1 MKITLVNP
9 PYPPNA
15 HSHPPFIPLGLAY
28 LGAVAEKAGHDVTV
42 IDCQGERLT
51 YDTFRQRIAGVPSE
65 VVGVTSTTLLYNSAK
80 TILEVAKEVH
90 PNAVSMIGGSHVS
103 FWDENALN
111 ESKNIDVVVR
121 REGEQTF
128 LELLQ
133 CIEAKKDFAGVLGT
147 TFRGSDGKILRNE
160 DRPFLNDLDSLPSP
174 AYHLLPLDSY
184 HRMGK
189 TIFPIVTSR
198 GCVQWCDFCSTVRM
212 FGRGYRTR
220 SSKKVVDDM
229 EMLHNKYGE
238 SQFTFYDDAFTIN
251 RQHTLE
257 MCADIKTRKLNV
269 EWDCETRVDAV
280 DKELLEKMHD
290 AGCITVWFGVES
302 GSEKMLTKMHKKIN
316 REQVKNAFKMAQK
329 AGMMTIASAV
339 IGFPGETEE
348 TAWETINFINSLNP
362 DDIGCYIA
370 TPYPGTPMYE
380 EVVKNGWLRVTDF
393 NKYDTATPTFETP
406 ESKHG
411 TPPRNQIQST
421 PKILPAPKL
430 RVQDDAQR
438 RHIRQ
443 IWIENFCCVRI
454 ASYAH
459 KTLLNHFLPAVDA
472 FTAVLL
478 VDLFCSKTETCVYCS
493 AIEELR
499 KI

>member
-28 LGAVAEKAGHDVTV
+28 LGAVAEQAGHSVTV
-42 IDCQGERLT
+42 IDCQGERLN
-51 YDTFRQRIAGVPSE
+51 YKSFRQRIAGVPSD

-80 TILEVAKEVH
+80 TIMEVAKEVH
-90 PNAVSMIGGSHVS
+90 PNAINMIGGSHVS
-103 FWDENALN
+103 FWDENALK
-111 ESKNIDVVVR
+111 ETKAFDLIVR
-121 REGEQTF
+121 KEGELTF
-128 LELLQ
+128 LELLDRIQ
-133 CIEAKKDFAGVLGT
+133 ANKGFEDVLGT
-147 TFRGSDGKILRNE
+147 TVRTKNGIQRNE
-160 DRPFLNDLDSLPSP
+160 DRPFLHDLDSLPSP

-212 FGRGYRTR
+212 FGRGYRVR
-220 SSKKVVDDM
+220 SPKKVVDDM
-229 EMLHNKYGE
+229 EMLHGKYGE

-251 RQHTLE
+251 RNHTLE
-257 MCADIKTRKLNV
+257 MCADIKARKLDV

-280 DKELLEKMHD
+280 DKELLEKMRD
-290 AGCITVWFGVES
+290 AGCITIWFGVES
-302 GSEKMLTKMHKKIN
+302 GSEKILDKMHKKIN
-316 REQVKNAFKMAQK
+316 REQVREAFKMAQK
-329 AGMMTIASAV
+329 VGMMTIASAV

-380 EVVKNGWLRVTDF
+380 EVIKDGWLRVTDF

-406 ESKHG
+406 YLSMDRLREIKYKAHQKFYLRPRYVLKMMRKGG
-411 TPPRNQIQST
+411 TYGRSGLKTSAAYALRAMRI
-421 PKILPAPKL
+421 KL
-430 RVQDDAQR
+430 
-438 RHIRQ
+438 
-443 IWIENFCCVRI
+443 
-454 ASYAH
+454 S
-459 KTLLNHFLPAVDA
+459 
-472 FTAVLL
+472 
-478 VDLFCSKTETCVYCS
+478 
-493 AIEELR
+493 
-499 KI
+499 

>member
-1 MKITLVNP
+1 LKITLVNP

-28 LGAVAEKAGHDVTV
+28 LGAVAEKEGHQVTV
-42 IDCQGERLT
+42 IDCQGEKLT
-51 YDTFRQRIAGVPSE
+51 YDAFRQKIKQVPSD

-80 TILEVAKEVH
+80 TILEVSKEEQ
-90 PNAVSMIGGSHVS
+90 PNAVTMIGGSHVS
-103 FWDENALN
+103 FWDENALK
-111 ESKNIDVVVR
+111 ESPAIDIIVR
-121 REGEQTF
+121 REGELTF

-133 CIEAKKDFAGVLGT
+133 RISAKKSFEGVLGS
-147 TFRGSDGKILRNE
+147 TFRGSEGKIIRND
-160 DRPFLNDLDSLPSP
+160 DRPFLHDLDSLPSP

-212 FGRGYRTR
+212 FGRGYRVR
-220 SSKKVVDDM
+220 NPKKVVDDM
-229 EMLHNKYGE
+229 EMLHTKYGQ
-238 SQFTFYDDAFTIN
+238 SQFTFYDDAFTVN

-257 MCADIKTRKLNV
+257 MCADIKARKLDV
-269 EWDCETRVDAV
+269 TWDCETRVDAV

-290 AGCITVWFGVES
+290 AGCITIWFGVES
-302 GSEKMLTKMHKKIN
+302 GSEKILDQMHKKIKPEGV
-316 REQVKNAFKMAQK
+316 RAAFKMAQK

-362 DDIGCYIA
+362 DDIGFYVA

-380 EVVKNGWLRVTDF
+380 QVVKNGWLRVTDF

-406 ESKHG
+406 ELSMEKIREIKYKAHQKFYLRPSYVFKMIRKGG
-411 TPPRNQIQST
+411 TYGRSGLKTSAAYALRAMHI
-421 PKILPAPKL
+421 KL
-430 RVQDDAQR
+430 
-438 RHIRQ
+438 
-443 IWIENFCCVRI
+443 
-454 ASYAH
+454 S
-459 KTLLNHFLPAVDA
+459 
-472 FTAVLL
+472 
-478 VDLFCSKTETCVYCS
+478 
-493 AIEELR
+493 
-499 KI
+499 

>member
-1 MKITLVNP
+1 LKITLVNP

-28 LGAVAEKAGHDVTV
+28 LGAVAEKEGHQVTV
-42 IDCQGERLT
+42 IDCQGEKLT
-51 YDTFRQRIAGVPSE
+51 YDSFRQRIKQIPSD

-80 TILEVAKEVH
+80 TIMEISKEEQ
-90 PNAVSMIGGSHVS
+90 PNAVTMIGGSHVS

-111 ESKNIDVVVR
+111 ESPAIDVIVR
-121 REGEQTF
+121 REGELTF

-133 CIEAKKDFAGVLGT
+133 RIEAKKNFEGVLGT
-147 TFRGSDGKILRNE
+147 TFRGSDNKIFRNE
-160 DRPFLNDLDSLPSP
+160 DRPFLHDLDSLPSP

-212 FGRGYRTR
+212 FGRGYRVR
-220 SSKKVVDDM
+220 SPKKVVDDI
-229 EMLHNKYGE
+229 EMLHNKYGQ
-238 SQFTFYDDAFTIN
+238 SQFTFYDDAFTVN

-257 MCADIKTRKLNV
+257 MCADIKARKLDV
-269 EWDCETRVDAV
+269 TWDCETRVDAV

-290 AGCITVWFGVES
+290 AGCITIWFGVES
-302 GSEKMLTKMHKKIN
+302 GSEKILDQMHKKIKPEGV
-316 REQVKNAFKMAQK
+316 RLAFKTAQK
-329 AGMMTIASAV
+329 AGLMTIASAV

-362 DDIGCYIA
+362 DDIGFYVA

-380 EVVKNGWLRVTDF
+380 QVVKNGWLRVTDF

-406 ESKHG
+406 ELSMEKIREIKYKAHQKFYLRPSYVFKMMRKGG
-411 TPPRNQIQST
+411 TYGRSGLKTSAAYALRAMHI
-421 PKILPAPKL
+421 KL
-430 RVQDDAQR
+430 
-438 RHIRQ
+438 
-443 IWIENFCCVRI
+443 
-454 ASYAH
+454 S
-459 KTLLNHFLPAVDA
+459 
-472 FTAVLL
+472 
-478 VDLFCSKTETCVYCS
+478 
-493 AIEELR
+493 
-499 KI
+499 

>member
-28 LGAVAEKAGHDVTV
+28 LGAVAEKEGHQVTV
-42 IDCQGERLT
+42 IDCQGEKLT
-51 YDTFRQRIAGVPSE
+51 YDTFRQRIKQVPSD

-80 TILEVAKEVH
+80 IIMEISKEEQ
-90 PNAVSMIGGSHVS
+90 PNAVTMIGGSHVS

-111 ESKNIDVVVR
+111 EAQAIDVIVR
-121 REGEQTF
+121 REGELTF

-133 CIEAKKDFAGVLGT
+133 RIEAKKSFEGVLGI
-147 TFRGSDGKILRNE
+147 TFRGSDGKIIRNE
-160 DRPFLNDLDSLPSP
+160 DRPFLLDLDSLPSP

-212 FGRGYRTR
+212 FGRGYRVR
-220 SSKKVVDDM
+220 SPKKVVDDM
-229 EMLHNKYGE
+229 EMLLNKYGQ
-238 SQFTFYDDAFTIN
+238 SQFTFYDDAFTVN

-257 MCADIKTRKLNV
+257 MCADIKARKLDV
-269 EWDCETRVDAV
+269 TWDCETRVDAV

-290 AGCITVWFGVES
+290 AGCITIWFGVES
-302 GSEKMLTKMHKKIN
+302 GSERILDQMHKKIKPEGV
-316 REQVKNAFKMAQK
+316 RAAFKMSQK

-362 DDIGCYIA
+362 DDIGFYVA

-380 EVVKNGWLRVTDF
+380 QVVKNGWLRVTDF

-406 ESKHG
+406 ELSMEKIREIKYKAHQKFYLRPSYVFKMMRKGG
-411 TPPRNQIQST
+411 TYGRSGLKTSAAYALRAMHI
-421 PKILPAPKL
+421 KL
-430 RVQDDAQR
+430 
-438 RHIRQ
+438 
-443 IWIENFCCVRI
+443 
-454 ASYAH
+454 S
-459 KTLLNHFLPAVDA
+459 
-472 FTAVLL
+472 
-478 VDLFCSKTETCVYCS
+478 
-493 AIEELR
+493 
-499 KI
+499 

>member
-1 MKITLVNP
+1 MKVTLINP

-28 LGAVAEKAGHDVTV
+28 LGAVAEKAGHQVTV
-42 IDCQGERLT
+42 IDCQGERLN
-51 YDTFRQRIAGVPSE
+51 YDSFRQRVAGVPSD
-65 VVGVTSTTLLYNSAK
+65 VIGVTSTTLLYNSAK
-80 TILEVAKEVH
+80 TIMETAREVH
-90 PNAVSMIGGSHVS
+90 PNAITMIGGSHVS

-111 ESKNIDVVVR
+111 ETKALDVIVR
-121 REGEQTF
+121 KEGENTF

-133 CIEAKKDFAGVLGT
+133 RIEAQKSYSDVLGT
-147 TFRGSDGKILRNE
+147 TVRTKEGIVRNQ
-160 DRPFLNDLDSLPSP
+160 DRPFLHDLDSLPSP
-174 AYHLLPLDSY
+174 AYHLLPLESY

-212 FGRGYRTR
+212 FGRGYRVR
-220 SSKKVVDDM
+220 SPKKVVDDM
-229 EMLHNKYGE
+229 EALHNKYGE

-251 RQHTLE
+251 RNHTLE
-257 MCADIKTRKLNV
+257 MCADIKARGLNV

-280 DKELLEKMHD
+280 DKELLEKMAD
-290 AGCITVWFGVES
+290 AGCITIWFGVES
-302 GSEKMLTKMHKKIN
+302 GSEKILDKMHKKIN
-316 REQVKNAFKMAQK
+316 REQVRSAFKMAQK

-406 ESKHG
+406 ELSME
-411 TPPRNQIQST
+411 R
-421 PKILPAPKL
+421 L
-430 RVQDDAQR
+430 REIKYKAHQKFYLR
-438 RHIRQ
+438 P
-443 IWIENFCCVRI
+443 
-454 ASYAH
+454 SYVF
-459 KTLLNHFLPAVDA
+459 KM
-472 FTAVLL
+472 
-478 VDLFCSKTETCVYCS
+478 
-493 AIEELR
+493 LR
-499 KI
+499 KGGTYGRSGLKTSAAYALRAMHIKLS

>member
-28 LGAVAEKAGHDVTV
+28 LGAVAEQAGHSVTV
-42 IDCQGERLT
+42 IDCQGERLN
-51 YDTFRQRIAGVPSE
+51 YESFRQRIAGVPSD

-80 TILEVAKEVH
+80 TIMEVAKEVH
-90 PNAVSMIGGSHVS
+90 PNAINMIGGSHVS
-103 FWDENALN
+103 FWDENALK
-111 ESKNIDVVVR
+111 ETKAFDLIVR
-121 REGEQTF
+121 KEGELTF
-128 LELLQ
+128 LELLDRIQ
-133 CIEAKKDFAGVLGT
+133 ANKGFEDVLGT
-147 TFRGSDGKILRNE
+147 TVRTKNGIQRNE
-160 DRPFLNDLDSLPSP
+160 DRPFLHDLDSLPSP

-212 FGRGYRTR
+212 FGRGYRVR
-220 SSKKVVDDM
+220 SPKKVVDDM
-229 EMLHNKYGE
+229 EMLHSKYGE

-251 RQHTLE
+251 RNHTLE
-257 MCADIKTRKLNV
+257 MCADIKARNLDV

-280 DKELLEKMHD
+280 DKELLEKMRD
-290 AGCITVWFGVES
+290 AGCITTWFGVES
-302 GSEKMLTKMHKKIN
+302 GSEKILDKMHKKIN
-316 REQVKNAFKMAQK
+316 REQVREAFKMAQK
-329 AGMMTIASAV
+329 VGMMTIASAV

-380 EVVKNGWLRVTDF
+380 EVIKNGWLRVTDF

-406 ESKHG
+406 YLSMDRLREIKYKAHQKFYLRPRYVLKMMRKGG
-411 TPPRNQIQST
+411 TYGRSGLKTSAAYALRAMHI
-421 PKILPAPKL
+421 KL
-430 RVQDDAQR
+430 
-438 RHIRQ
+438 
-443 IWIENFCCVRI
+443 
-454 ASYAH
+454 S
-459 KTLLNHFLPAVDA
+459 
-472 FTAVLL
+472 
-478 VDLFCSKTETCVYCS
+478 
-493 AIEELR
+493 
-499 KI
+499 

>member
-1 MKITLVNP
+1 LKVTLINP

-28 LGAVAEKAGHDVTV
+28 LGAVAEKAGHQVTV

-51 YDTFRQRIAGVPSE
+51 YDSFRQRIAGVPSD
-65 VVGVTSTTLLYNSAK
+65 VLGVTSTTLLYNSAK
-80 TILEVAKEVH
+80 TIMETAREVH
-90 PNAVSMIGGSHVS
+90 PNAVTMIGGSHVS
-103 FWDENALN
+103 FWDANALN
-111 ESKNIDVVVR
+111 ETKALDVIVR
-121 REGEQTF
+121 KEGENTF

-133 CIEAKKDFAGVLGT
+133 RIEAQKSYSDVLGT
-147 TFRGSDGKILRNE
+147 TVRTKDGIVRNQ

-212 FGRGYRTR
+212 FGRGYRVR
-220 SSKKVVDDM
+220 SPKKVVDDM
-229 EMLHNKYGE
+229 ESLHNKYGE

-251 RQHTLE
+251 RNHTLE
-257 MCADIKTRKLNV
+257 TCADIKARGLNV

-290 AGCITVWFGVES
+290 AGCITIWFGVES
-302 GSEKMLTKMHKKIN
+302 GSEKILDKMHKKIN
-316 REQVKNAFKMAQK
+316 REQVRAAFKMAQK

-370 TPYPGTPMYE
+370 TPYPGTPMYD

-406 ESKHG
+406 DLSMD
-411 TPPRNQIQST
+411 R
-421 PKILPAPKL
+421 L
-430 RVQDDAQR
+430 REIKYKAHQKFYLR
-438 RHIRQ
+438 P
-443 IWIENFCCVRI
+443 
-454 ASYAH
+454 SYVF
-459 KTLLNHFLPAVDA
+459 KM
-472 FTAVLL
+472 
-478 VDLFCSKTETCVYCS
+478 
-493 AIEELR
+493 LR
-499 KI
+499 KGGTYGRSGLKTSAAYALRAMHIKLS

>member
-28 LGAVAEKAGHDVTV
+28 LGAVAEQAGHSVTV
-42 IDCQGERLT
+42 IDCQGERLN
-51 YDTFRQRIAGVPSE
+51 YESFRQRIAGVPSD

-80 TILEVAKEVH
+80 TIMEVAKEVH
-90 PNAVSMIGGSHVS
+90 PNAINMIGGSHVS
-103 FWDENALN
+103 FWDENALK
-111 ESKNIDVVVR
+111 ETKAFDLIVR
-121 REGEQTF
+121 KEGELTF
-128 LELLQ
+128 LELLDRIQ
-133 CIEAKKDFAGVLGT
+133 ANKGFEDVLGT
-147 TFRGSDGKILRNE
+147 TVRTKNGIQRNE
-160 DRPFLNDLDSLPSP
+160 DRPFLHDLDSLPSP

-212 FGRGYRTR
+212 FGRGYRVR
-220 SSKKVVDDM
+220 SPKKVVDDM
-229 EMLHNKYGE
+229 EMLHSKYGE

-251 RQHTLE
+251 RNHTLE
-257 MCADIKTRKLNV
+257 MCADIKARKLDV

-280 DKELLEKMHD
+280 DKELLEKMRD
-290 AGCITVWFGVES
+290 AGCITIWFGVES
-302 GSEKMLTKMHKKIN
+302 GSEKILDKMHKKIN
-316 REQVKNAFKMAQK
+316 REQVREAFKMAQK

-380 EVVKNGWLRVTDF
+380 EVIKNGWLRVTDF

-406 ESKHG
+406 YLSMDRLREIKYKAHQKFYLRPRYVLKMMRKGG
-411 TPPRNQIQST
+411 TYGRSGLKTSAAYALRAMHI
-421 PKILPAPKL
+421 KL
-430 RVQDDAQR
+430 
-438 RHIRQ
+438 
-443 IWIENFCCVRI
+443 
-454 ASYAH
+454 S
-459 KTLLNHFLPAVDA
+459 
-472 FTAVLL
+472 
-478 VDLFCSKTETCVYCS
+478 
-493 AIEELR
+493 
-499 KI
+499 

>member
-1 MKITLVNP
+1 MKVTLVNP

-28 LGAVAEKAGHDVTV
+28 LGAVAEKAGHEVTV
-42 IDCQGERLT
+42 IDCQGERLN
-51 YDTFRQRIAGVPSE
+51 YDSFKQRITGVPSD
-65 VVGVTSTTLLYNSAK
+65 VIGVTSTTLLYNSAK
-80 TILEVAKEVH
+80 TILETAKEVH

-111 ESKNIDVVVR
+111 ESKSIDVIVR
-121 REGEQTF
+121 REGETTF

-133 CIEAKKDFAGVLGT
+133 RIQDKKNFTGVLGT
-147 TFRGSDGKILRNE
+147 TYRGGDGKIQRNE
-160 DRPFLNDLDSLPSP
+160 DRPFLHDLDSLPSP

-184 HRMGK
+184 RRMGK

-212 FGRGYRTR
+212 FGRGYRMR
-220 SSKKVVDDM
+220 SPKKVVDDM
-229 EMLHNKYGE
+229 ETLHNKYGE
-238 SQFTFYDDAFTIN
+238 SQFTFYDDAFTVN
-251 RQHTLE
+251 RKHTIE
-257 MCADIKTRKLNV
+257 MCADIKARKLDV

-302 GSEKMLTKMHKKIN
+302 GSEKMLEKMHKKIN
-316 REQVKNAFKMAQK
+316 RDQVKNAFKMSQK

-406 ESKHG
+406 DLTMERLREIKYKAHQKFYLRPSYVFKMMRKGG
-411 TPPRNQIQST
+411 TYGRSGLKTSAAYALRYMHI
-421 PKILPAPKL
+421 KL
-430 RVQDDAQR
+430 
-438 RHIRQ
+438 
-443 IWIENFCCVRI
+443 
-454 ASYAH
+454 S
-459 KTLLNHFLPAVDA
+459 
-472 FTAVLL
+472 
-478 VDLFCSKTETCVYCS
+478 
-493 AIEELR
+493 
-499 KI
+499 

>member
-1 MKITLVNP
+1 MKVTLINP

-28 LGAVAEKAGHDVTV
+28 LGAVAEKAGHQVTV

-51 YDTFRQRIAGVPSE
+51 YDSFRQRIAGVPSD
-65 VVGVTSTTLLYNSAK
+65 VIGVTSTTLLYNSAK
-80 TILEVAKEVH
+80 TIMETAREVH
-90 PNAVSMIGGSHVS
+90 PNAVTMIGGSHVS

-111 ESKNIDVVVR
+111 ETKALDVIVR
-121 REGEQTF
+121 KEGENTF

-133 CIEAKKDFAGVLGT
+133 RIEAQRSYSDVLGT
-147 TFRGSDGKILRNE
+147 TVRTKDGTVRNQ
-160 DRPFLNDLDSLPSP
+160 DRPFLHDLDSLPSP

-212 FGRGYRTR
+212 FGRGYRVR
-220 SSKKVVDDM
+220 SPKKVVDDM
-229 EMLHNKYGE
+229 EALHNKYGE

-251 RQHTLE
+251 RNHTLE
-257 MCADIKTRKLNV
+257 MCADMKARGLDV

-280 DKELLEKMHD
+280 DKELLEKMQD
-290 AGCITVWFGVES
+290 AGCITIWFGVES
-302 GSEKMLTKMHKKIN
+302 GSEKILDKMHKKIN
-316 REQVKNAFKMAQK
+316 REQVRAAFKMAQK

-370 TPYPGTPMYE
+370 TPYPGTPMYD

-406 ESKHG
+406 DLSMD
-411 TPPRNQIQST
+411 R
-421 PKILPAPKL
+421 L
-430 RVQDDAQR
+430 REIKYKAHQKFYLR
-438 RHIRQ
+438 P
-443 IWIENFCCVRI
+443 
-454 ASYAH
+454 SYVF
-459 KTLLNHFLPAVDA
+459 KM
-472 FTAVLL
+472 
-478 VDLFCSKTETCVYCS
+478 
-493 AIEELR
+493 LR
-499 KI
+499 KGGTYGRSGLKTSAAYALRAMHIKLS

>member
-28 LGAVAEKAGHDVTV
+28 LGAVAEQVGHSVTV
-42 IDCQGERLT
+42 IDCQGERLN
-51 YDTFRQRIAGVPSE
+51 YESFRQRIAGVPSD

-80 TILEVAKEVH
+80 TIMEVAKEVH
-90 PNAVSMIGGSHVS
+90 PNAINMIGGSHVS
-103 FWDENALN
+103 FWDENALK
-111 ESKNIDVVVR
+111 ETKAFDLIVR
-121 REGEQTF
+121 KEGELTF
-128 LELLQ
+128 LELLDRIQ
-133 CIEAKKDFAGVLGT
+133 ANKGFEDVLGT
-147 TFRGSDGKILRNE
+147 TVRTKNGIQRNE
-160 DRPFLNDLDSLPSP
+160 DRPFLHDLDSLPSP

-212 FGRGYRTR
+212 FGRGYRVR
-220 SSKKVVDDM
+220 SPKKVVDDM
-229 EMLHNKYGE
+229 EMLHGKYGE

-251 RQHTLE
+251 RNHTLE
-257 MCADIKTRKLNV
+257 MCADIKARKLDV

-280 DKELLEKMHD
+280 DKELLEKMRD
-290 AGCITVWFGVES
+290 AGCITIWFGVES
-302 GSEKMLTKMHKKIN
+302 GSEKILDKMHKKIN
-316 REQVKNAFKMAQK
+316 REQVREAFKMAQK
-329 AGMMTIASAV
+329 VGMMTIASAV

-380 EVVKNGWLRVTDF
+380 EVIKNGWLRVTDF

-406 ESKHG
+406 YLSMDRLREIKYKAHQKFYLRPRYVLKMMRKGG
-411 TPPRNQIQST
+411 TYGRSGLKTSAAYALRAMHI
-421 PKILPAPKL
+421 KL
-430 RVQDDAQR
+430 
-438 RHIRQ
+438 
-443 IWIENFCCVRI
+443 
-454 ASYAH
+454 S
-459 KTLLNHFLPAVDA
+459 
-472 FTAVLL
+472 
-478 VDLFCSKTETCVYCS
+478 
-493 AIEELR
+493 
-499 KI
+499 

>member
-28 LGAVAEKAGHDVTV
+28 LGAVAEQAGHQVTV

-51 YDTFRQRIAGVPSE
+51 YDTFRQRIAQVPSD
-65 VVGVTSTTLLYNSAK
+65 VIGVTATTLLYNSAK
-80 TILEVAKEVH
+80 TIMETAREVH
-90 PNAVSMIGGSHVS
+90 PNAVTMIGGSHVS
-103 FWDENALN
+103 FWDQNALN
-111 ESKNIDVVVR
+111 ETQSLDVIVR
-121 REGEQTF
+121 KEGEQTF

-133 CIEAKKDFAGVLGT
+133 RMDAKKSFDGVLGT
-147 TFRGSDGKILRNE
+147 TFRGKDGKITRNE
-160 DRPFLNDLDSLPSP
+160 DRPFLHDLDSLPSP

-184 HRMGK
+184 RRMGK

-220 SSKKVVDDM
+220 SPKKVVDDM
-229 EMLHNKYGE
+229 EALHNKYGE

-251 RQHTLE
+251 RNHTLE
-257 MCADIKTRKLNV
+257 MCADIKARKLDV
-269 EWDCETRVDAV
+269 DWDCETRVDAV
-280 DKELLEKMHD
+280 DKELLEKMRD
-290 AGCITVWFGVES
+290 AGCITIWFGVES
-302 GSEKMLTKMHKKIN
+302 GSEKILGKMHKKIN

-348 TAWETINFINSLNP
+348 TAWETIDFINSLNP

-406 ESKHG
+406 DLSME
-411 TPPRNQIQST
+411 R
-421 PKILPAPKL
+421 L
-430 RVQDDAQR
+430 REIKYKAHQKFYLR
-438 RHIRQ
+438 P
-443 IWIENFCCVRI
+443 
-454 ASYAH
+454 SYVF
-459 KTLLNHFLPAVDA
+459 KM
-472 FTAVLL
+472 
-478 VDLFCSKTETCVYCS
+478 
-493 AIEELR
+493 LR
-499 KI
+499 KGGTYGRSGLKTSAAYALRAMHIKLS

>member
-28 LGAVAEKAGHDVTV
+28 LGAVAEKEGHQVTV
-42 IDCQGERLT
+42 IDCQGEKLT
-51 YDTFRQRIAGVPSE
+51 YDTFRQRIKQVPSGVTQKVILE
-65 VVGVTSTTLLYNSAK
+65 FAVPSDVVGVTSTTLLYNSAK
-80 TILEVAKEVH
+80 TIMEIAREEQ
-90 PNAVSMIGGSHVS
+90 PNAITVIGGSHVS

-111 ESKNIDVVVR
+111 ESPAIDIIVR
-121 REGEQTF
+121 REGELTF

-133 CIEAKKDFAGVLGT
+133 RIEAKKNFEGVLGT
-147 TFRGSDGKILRNE
+147 TFRGSDGKIIRNE
-160 DRPFLNDLDSLPSP
+160 DRPFLHDLDSLPSP
-174 AYHLLPLDSY
+174 AYHLLPLNSY

-212 FGRGYRTR
+212 FGRGYRVR
-220 SSKKVVDDM
+220 SPKKVVDDM
-229 EMLHNKYGE
+229 EMLHNKYGQ
-238 SQFTFYDDAFTIN
+238 SQFTFYDDAFTVN

-257 MCADIKTRKLNV
+257 MCADIKARKLDV
-269 EWDCETRVDAV
+269 TWDCETRVDAV

-290 AGCITVWFGVES
+290 AGCITIWFGVES
-302 GSEKMLTKMHKKIN
+302 GSERILDQMHKKIKPEGV
-316 REQVKNAFKMAQK
+316 RAAFKMAQK

-362 DDIGCYIA
+362 DDIGFYVA

-380 EVVKNGWLRVTDF
+380 QVVKNGWLRITDF

-406 ESKHG
+406 ELSMEKIREIKYKAHQKFYLRPSYVFKMMRKGG
-411 TPPRNQIQST
+411 TYGRSGLKTSAAYALRAMHI
-421 PKILPAPKL
+421 KL
-430 RVQDDAQR
+430 
-438 RHIRQ
+438 
-443 IWIENFCCVRI
+443 
-454 ASYAH
+454 S
-459 KTLLNHFLPAVDA
+459 
-472 FTAVLL
+472 
-478 VDLFCSKTETCVYCS
+478 
-493 AIEELR
+493 
-499 KI
+499 